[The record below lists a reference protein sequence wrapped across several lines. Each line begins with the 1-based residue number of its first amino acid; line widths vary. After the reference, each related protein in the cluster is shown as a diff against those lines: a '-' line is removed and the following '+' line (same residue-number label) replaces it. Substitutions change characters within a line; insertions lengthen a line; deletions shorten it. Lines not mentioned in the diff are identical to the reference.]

1 MTLMNRQKK
10 QQVVDLIVA
19 VVLLLG
25 ALAGLF
31 QILDFPERARMWP
44 MFVIVALLIF
54 VGLHLFNV
62 LRGLFQARV
71 KEAQQQNSRIGGE

>member
-1 MTLMNRQKK
+1 MNKQRK

-19 VVLLLG
+19 VLLVLA
-25 ALAGLF
+25 ALAGLL

-62 LRGLFQARV
+62 LRTIFQASV
-71 KEAQQQNSRIGGE
+71 NESQQLDT